1 MMETTEKA
9 KEYRERAARYL
20 RNFES
25 EQEKRDREKA
35 GEALWGVVSCLT
47 NALFILYK
55 GRPSSNHRTTSEFA
69 KQFIVSNFGED
80 GERLVNYYKNVE
92 KFHANFY
99 HAFLDKDEFEKSVSE
114 IFELVEL
121 LDKFLEKTISNAEI
135 EIH

>member
-1 MMETTEKA
+1 MMEKTEKA
-9 KEYRERAARYL
+9 KEYRERASRYL

-25 EQEKRDREKA
+25 EQQKGDREKA

-47 NALFILYK
+47 NALFLIYSD
-55 GRPSSNHRTTSEFA
+55 RPSSNHRTTSEFA

-80 GERLVNYYKNVE
+80 GERLVNSYKKVE

-114 IFELVEL
+114 IFTLIEL
-121 LDKFLEKTISNAEI
+121 LDHFLEKAISNVESEI
-135 EIH
+135 T